1 MARMSLSCRWMRV
14 LAFMVAISLVGAP
27 AAAADM
33 LGTAQVRAASGKLL
47 AAAGAGSFTYRR
59 DGSVLSIGRVVATET
74 RVELDDVSML
84 GGRVHADRVTI
95 RHGRR
100 AAISGL
106 VVQGLLR
113 DASSNGLF
121 QLDTGSYL
129 VVSQKAVIGRKT
141 GYVGLRL
148 SVAPGYPGVPSGAQI
163 LVGLRERGNV
173 STNQLANRVVTAAG
187 PWASLG
193 FGAAPSKIGRAS
205 CRGG

>member
-1 MARMSLSCRWMRV
+1 
-14 LAFMVAISLVGAP
+14 
-27 AAAADM
+27 
-33 LGTAQVRAASGKLL
+33 
-47 AAAGAGSFTYRR
+47 
-59 DGSVLSIGRVVATET
+59 
-74 RVELDDVSML
+74 
-84 GGRVHADRVTI
+84 
-95 RHGRR
+95 R

-193 FGAAPSKIGRAS
+193 FGAAPTIAGLPVVNDLQLY
-205 CRGG
+205 CTL